1 MSYMNNDE
9 RDALRKDIER
19 LTREYLRRG
28 NRIVEVPHG
37 VSGLGG
43 NGMPGFRT
51 TSIDFSV
58 EHSTKRKK
66 TKERQA

>member
-1 MSYMNNDE
+1 MSYMNEDE
-9 RDALRKDIER
+9 RDAVRKDIER
-19 LTREYLRRG
+19 LTREYLRKG
-28 NRIVEVPHG
+28 NRILEVPHG

-51 TSIDFSV
+51 TSIEFPF

-66 TKERQA
+66 KEKQA